1 MRQGEMRKAFVQPL
15 TESSRVALAACWVC
29 GACKKKLR
37 TLFPKGNCTIL
48 RLGSH
53 DDPRSPTWPASQHA
67 TDQV

>member
-1 MRQGEMRKAFVQPL
+1 MRQGEMRKAFVEPL
-15 TESSRVALAACWVC
+15 TESSRVALAACWC
-29 GACKKKLR
+29 AAPEKKI
-37 TLFPKGNCTIL
+37 TDTVSKGNCTIL

>member
-1 MRQGEMRKAFVQPL
+1 MRQGEMRKAFVEPL
-15 TESSRVALAACWVC
+15 TRIFPSGAGRVLVC
-29 GACKKKLR
+29 GACNKN
-37 TLFPKGNCTIL
+37 TDSVSKGNCTIL